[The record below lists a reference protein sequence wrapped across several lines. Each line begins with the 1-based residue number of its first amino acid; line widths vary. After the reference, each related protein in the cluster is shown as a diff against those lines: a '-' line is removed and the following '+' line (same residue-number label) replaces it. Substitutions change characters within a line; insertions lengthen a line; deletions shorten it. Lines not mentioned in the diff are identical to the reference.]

1 MSGYSSK
8 YSGKDIDEAV
18 GQQLSSHVTSGN
30 TLTGNAWYRIVE
42 CQDIMAAPQAL
53 LLKVQTLWNNNSPA
67 VCMFAIAIS
76 DVNFIVKTLIAMRRN
91 ASYCISKIRMVKQSN
106 SAFIDVYMQSVN
118 NSMIVDLQM
127 HNPSY
132 AFVNN
137 PIVAAADDNVFKEY
151 DIQYID

>member
-1 MSGYSSK
+1 MSNYSSK
-8 YSGKDIDEAV
+8 YGGKDIDAAV
-18 GQQLSSHVTSGN
+18 GQQLSSHVSSGN

-42 CQDIMAAPQAL
+42 CKDIMFAPQAL
-53 LLKVQTLWNNNSPA
+53 LLKVQTLRNNDAPA

-76 DVNFIVKTLIAMRRN
+76 DVNFVVKTLIAMRRN

-106 SAFIDVYMQSVN
+106 SAFIDVYMKSVN

-127 HNPSY
+127 NNPSY
-132 AFVNN
+132 AFVKN
-137 PIVAAADDNVFKEY
+137 PIVSATNDNVFKEY

>member
-1 MSGYSSK
+1 MGGFSSK
-8 YSGKDIDEAV
+8 YGGKDIDEAV
-18 GQQLSSHVTSGN
+18 GQQLSSHVASGH

-53 LLKVQTLWNNNSPA
+53 LLKVQTLWNDNSPA

-76 DVNFIVKTLIAMRRN
+76 DVNFVVKTLIAMRRD
-91 ASYCISKIRMVKQSN
+91 APYCISKIRMVKQNS

-118 NSMIVDLQM
+118 NSMFVDLQM
-127 HNPSY
+127 HNPSF
-132 AFVNN
+132 AFVKN
-137 PIVAAADDNVFKEY
+137 PIVAAADGKVFKEY

>member
-1 MSGYSSK
+1 MSCYSSK
-8 YSGKDIDEAV
+8 YGGKDIDEAV
-18 GQQLSSHVTSGN
+18 GQQLSSHATSGN

-53 LLKVQTLWNNNSPA
+53 LLKVQTLWNDNSPA

-76 DVNFIVKTLIAMRRN
+76 DVNFVVKTLIAVRRD
-91 ASYCISKIRMVKQSN
+91 ASYCISKIRMVKQSK

-127 HNPSY
+127 RNPSY

-151 DIQYID
+151 DIVYVD